1 MKSVGMTTGAFYGYY
16 KSKEELFEALVGE
29 HYAYPRNL
37 ILQTRTSD
45 CNSAKKNTM
54 LEMLMNLQVFSAI
67 VLLSVSFLVV
77 SFVCS
82 NKVCYNALIN

>member
-1 MKSVGMTTGAFYGYY
+1 MKYWFKNVADNIYIYP
-16 KSKEELFEALVGE
+16 KST
-29 HYAYPRNL
+29 PRNL

>member
-1 MKSVGMTTGAFYGYY
+1 MKYWFKNVADNIYIYP
-16 KSKEELFEALVGE
+16 KSA
-29 HYAYPRNL
+29 PRNL